1 MTSEMI
7 CIFNRNSK
15 CIFKGGACDQD
26 CDRADREGNIRPNGD
41 LLNECLEKGN
51 KKFAFSRKVFHL
63 LLP

>member
-15 CIFKGGACDQD
+15 CIFKGGLYRD
-26 CDRADREGNIRPNGD
+26 CDKADREGNIRSNGD
-41 LLNECLEKGN
+41 LLDECLEKGS
-51 KKFAFSRKVFHL
+51 KKFAFSRKLFHL